1 MKSKYKNRI
10 NHVFLLFLLL
20 FIPLLLSYYFTNHL
34 HSSVFFSSQSPSPSM
49 SSSYE
54 SLKAAYEA
62 AGQGHVFTF
71 WDTLSAADQ
80 ESLLAQ
86 LSAIDPTE
94 ISQIADSV
102 IVNPAPVDESEAKLE
117 PLPETATASLLDQE
131 DEAAEWYKAGLDLIR
146 KNSVAVIL
154 LAGGQ
159 GTRLGSSAP
168 KGCYDVGL
176 PSHKSLFQL
185 QAERIAKVQELA
197 GPGTVIPWYI
207 MTSGP
212 TRAPT
217 EQFFKDNNY
226 FGLDPAN
233 VVFFEQGVLPCLTKE
248 GKIILET
255 PAKVAVAPDGNGGI
269 YKALWKSGVLADL
282 KKRGIEHLH
291 TYCVDNCLVKVAD
304 PVFLGWANAH
314 KLDIG
319 TKVVRKRDATESVGL
334 IVSKNGRPGVIE
346 YSEISPELAA
356 EETEDGLLKLR
367 AANIVNHYYSASFL
381 EGIPS
386 WPASA
391 LPYHIAHKKIP
402 YVDIATGNVA
412 PKPTSPNGIKLEQF
426 VFDVFPTLEFDRF
439 GSLEVH
445 RSREFSPLKNA
456 PGSKEDGP
464 ETSRADL
471 LKESTR
477 WLREAGANVAP
488 GVEVEASPLTSYGGE
503 GLDKFRGVE
512 FSEPL
517 AQI

>member
-356 EETEDGLLKLR
+356 EETEDGLLKFR

-402 YVDIATGNVA
+402 YVDIATGNVD